1 MRVLFPVCVLY
12 LLIVTACMVS
22 IRIPLQTSVKQQYI
36 DLYLEKI
43 SAERDS
49 IANSGKCAV
58 NTDESSGEKSSV
70 NEKSDN
76 KCLSSTQVTSIK
88 TALLTAQPVYPLNPE
103 ILDTTLSICNPR
115 RGICF

>member
-1 MRVLFPVCVLY
+1 MRILFSLCVLY
-12 LLIVTACMVS
+12 LLIVTAYMVS
-22 IRIPLQTSVKQQYI
+22 VRIPLQTSVKQQYI
-36 DLYLEKI
+36 NNYV
-43 SAERDS
+43 ERMLTERNS
-49 IANSGKCAV
+49 IAGSGKCAV
-58 NTDESSGEKSSV
+58 ETDKLSDDKS
-70 NEKSDN
+70 SDN